1 MGRTAELKEVE
12 RRLAGLALAQLEQE
26 EFLNVR
32 QYEQMRRGLMTA
44 GDELGWA
51 DIETKSG
58 DPVPEIKKAL
68 LRMCKNGARAIAK
81 DLAEEL
87 AIKKKETKTLAKLAE
102 SLHKMAES
110 KKTEFPVLVTYEYT
124 ARDSS
129 QNQVTKTQEL
139 ELNEASEIQSA
150 ADGMD
155 RSAASREKLANLMV
169 IALKARGTRIEAMTE
184 RLPEYVESM
193 DEMIREVLAT
203 LQ

>member
-1 MGRTAELKEVE
+1 M
-12 RRLAGLALAQLEQE
+12 AGLALAKLEQE

-32 QYEQMRRGLMTA
+32 QYEQLRRGLAIA
-44 GDELGWA
+44 GEELGWA

-68 LRMCKNGARAIAK
+68 LRMCRNGARAIAK

-87 AIKKKETKTLAKLAE
+87 AVKKKETKSLAKLAA
-102 SLHKMAES
+102 SLHKMAAS
-110 KKTEFPVLVTYEYT
+110 KKTEYPVITSYEYT

-129 QNQVTKTQEL
+129 QNQVTKTEEL
-139 ELNEASEIQSA
+139 ELNEASEVQSA

-155 RSAASREKLANLMV
+155 RSAPSREKQANLMI
-169 IALKARGTRIEAMTE
+169 IALKARQGRVEEMTK
-184 RLPEYVESM
+184 RLPEFVESM
-193 DEMIREVLAT
+193 EKMVREVLAT

>member
-32 QYEQMRRGLMTA
+32 QYEQMRRGLMIA
-44 GDELGWA
+44 GNELGWA

-87 AIKKKETKTLAKLAE
+87 AIKKKETKTLAKLAA

-110 KKTEFPVLVTYEYT
+110 KKTEFPVLITYEYT

-139 ELNEASEIQSA
+139 ELNEASEILSA
-150 ADGMD
+150 AAGMD
-155 RSAASREKLANLMV
+155 RSAPSREKLANLMI
-169 IALKARGTRIEAMTE
+169 IALKASGTRIETMTE
-184 RLPEYVESM
+184 RLPDYVESM